1 MAKKETVSEEVV
13 EQEVPTTEESSETPA
28 QPVESIT
35 LRDLDQ
41 IAQII
46 DLGAQRGAYKGN
58 EMTVVGALYDK
69 LAMFLGNVKE
79 QQDAA
84 KAAAEAEGA
93 PDEGTEA
100 PKEK

>member
-1 MAKKETVSEEVV
+1 MANKETVSEQVV
-13 EQEVPTTEESSETPA
+13 EQEVPTTEDSGTPEQQA
-28 QPVESIT
+28 VESIT

-46 DLGAQRGAYKGN
+46 DLGAQRGAFKGN
-58 EMTVVGALYDK
+58 EMTVVGSLYDK

-84 KAAAEAEGA
+84 KAAAEAEGVDVA
-93 PDEGTEA
+93 EA
-100 PKEK
+100 PEEK

>member
-1 MAKKETVSEEVV
+1 MAKKETVSEQVV
-13 EQEVPTTEESSETPA
+13 EQEVPTTEDSETQEQQA
-28 QPVESIT
+28 VESIT

-46 DLGAQRGAYKGN
+46 DLGAQLGAFKGN
-58 EMTVVGALYDK
+58 EMTVVGSLYDK

-84 KAAAEAEGA
+84 KAAAEAEGVDVA
-93 PDEGTEA
+93 EA
-100 PKEK
+100 PEEK

>member
-1 MAKKETVSEEVV
+1 MAKKETVSEQVV
-13 EQEVPTTEESSETPA
+13 EQEVPTTEDSGTPEQQA
-28 QPVESIT
+28 VESIT

-46 DLGAQRGAYKGN
+46 DLGAQRGAFKGN
-58 EMTVVGALYDK
+58 EMTVVGSLYDK

-84 KAAAEAEGA
+84 KAAAEAEGVNVA
-93 PDEGTEA
+93 EA
-100 PKEK
+100 PEEK

>member
-1 MAKKETVSEEVV
+1 MAKKETVSEQVV
-13 EQEVPTTEESSETPA
+13 EQEVPTTEDSGTPEQQA
-28 QPVESIT
+28 VESIT

-46 DLGAQRGAYKGN
+46 DLGAQRGAFKGN
-58 EMTVVGALYDK
+58 EMTVVGSLYDK

-84 KAAAEAEGA
+84 KAAAEAEGVDVA
-93 PDEGTEA
+93 EA
-100 PKEK
+100 PEEK

>member
-46 DLGAQRGAYKGN
+46 DLGAQRGAYKGQ
-58 EMTVVGALYDK
+58 EMSVVGALYDK

-93 PDEGTEA
+93 PVEGTEA

>member
-1 MAKKETVSEEVV
+1 MAKKETVSEQVV
-13 EQEVPTTEESSETPA
+13 EQEVPTTEDSETPEQQA
-28 QPVESIT
+28 VQSIT

-46 DLGAQRGAYKGN
+46 DLGAQRGAFKGN
-58 EMTVVGALYDK
+58 EMTVVGSLYDK

-84 KAAAEAEGA
+84 KAAAEAEGVDVA
-93 PDEGTEA
+93 EA
-100 PKEK
+100 PEEK

>member
-1 MAKKETVSEEVV
+1 MAKKETVSEQVV
-13 EQEVPTTEESSETPA
+13 EQEVPTTEDSETQEQQA
-28 QPVESIT
+28 VESIT

-46 DLGAQRGAYKGN
+46 DLGAQRGAFKGN
-58 EMTVVGALYDK
+58 EMTVVGSLYDK

-84 KAAAEAEGA
+84 KAAAEAEGVDVA
-93 PDEGTEA
+93 EA
-100 PKEK
+100 PEEK

>member
-1 MAKKETVSEEVV
+1 MAKKETVSEQVV
-13 EQEVPTTEESSETPA
+13 EQEVPTTEDSETPEQQA
-28 QPVESIT
+28 VESIT

-46 DLGAQRGAYKGN
+46 DLGAQRGAFKGN
-58 EMTVVGALYDK
+58 EMTVVGSLYDK

-84 KAAAEAEGA
+84 KAAAEAEGVDVA
-93 PDEGTEA
+93 EA
-100 PKEK
+100 PEEK

>member
-13 EQEVPTTEESSETPA
+13 EQEVPTTEESETPEQQA
-28 QPVESIT
+28 VESIT

-46 DLGAQRGAYKGN
+46 DLGAQRGAFKGN
-58 EMTVVGALYDK
+58 EMTVVGSLYDK

-84 KAAAEAEGA
+84 KAAAEAEGVDVA
-93 PDEGTEA
+93 EA
-100 PKEK
+100 PEEK

>member
-13 EQEVPTTEESSETPA
+13 EQEVPTTEEGQA
-28 QPVESIT
+28 PVESIT

-58 EMTVVGALYDK
+58 EMTGVGSLYDK

-93 PDEGTEA
+93 PVEGTEA

>member
-13 EQEVPTTEESSETPA
+13 EQEVPTTEEGTDGPA
-28 QPVESIT
+28 PVESIT

-46 DLGAQRGAYKGN
+46 DLGAQRGAYKGQ
-58 EMTVVGALYDK
+58 EMSVVGALYDK

-84 KAAAEAEGA
+84 KVAAEAEGA
-93 PDEGTEA
+93 PVEGTQA
-100 PKEK
+100 TKEK

>member
-1 MAKKETVSEEVV
+1 MAKKETVSEQVV
-13 EQEVPTTEESSETPA
+13 EQEVPTTEESGTPEQQA
-28 QPVESIT
+28 VESIT

-46 DLGAQRGAYKGN
+46 DLGAQRGAFKGN
-58 EMTVVGALYDK
+58 EMTVVGSLYDK

-84 KAAAEAEGA
+84 KAAAEAEGVDVA
-93 PDEGTEA
+93 EA
-100 PKEK
+100 PEEK

>member
-69 LAMFLGNVKE
+69 LAMFFGNVKE
-79 QQDAA
+79 EQDAA
-84 KAAAEAEGA
+84 KAAAESEDVDVSET
-93 PDEGTEA
+93 PQ
-100 PKEK
+100 EK

>member
-13 EQEVPTTEESSETPA
+13 EQEVPTTEESETPEQQA
-28 QPVESIT
+28 VESIT

-46 DLGAQRGAYKGN
+46 DLGAQRGAFKGN
-58 EMTVVGALYDK
+58 EMTVVGSLYDK

-84 KAAAEAEGA
+84 KAAAEAEGVNVA
-93 PDEGTEA
+93 EA
-100 PKEK
+100 PEEK